1 MIKNLVDLVGLDYLL
16 DYLNDLHQED
26 KLLVSLVRKGWVKE
40 DGTLAKDLMEK
51 LPEAVEKA
59 FDETEM
65 EKDRTMLGEMGTLV
79 SLVRKGEMGKS

>member
-1 MIKNLVDLVGLDYLL
+1 MIIKNLVDLVGLDYLL
-16 DYLNDLHQED
+16 DFLNDFQQED

-59 FDETEM
+59 FDEFHL
-65 EKDRTMLGEMGTLV
+65 EKDKTFL
-79 SLVRKGEMGKS
+79 GEMGKS